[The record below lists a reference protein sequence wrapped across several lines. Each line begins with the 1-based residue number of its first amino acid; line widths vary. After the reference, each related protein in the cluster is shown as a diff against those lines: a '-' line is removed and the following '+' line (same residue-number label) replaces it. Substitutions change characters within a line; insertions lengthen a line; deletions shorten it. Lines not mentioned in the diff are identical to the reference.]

1 MLTPPAPRS
10 STCAG
15 PGGDTGTSGSMGTSE
30 KCADVVVYTLERG
43 PRGYM
48 PAASQAPGVDEVG
61 EELPRPR
68 EDRPGGEE
76 RVLLGGKH
84 RHRPLEAPE
93 FLLGG
98 RPGEVGVQP
107 EVPEG
112 GPELLD
118 GG

>member
-30 KCADVVVYTLERG
+30 KCADVVVDTLERG

-48 PAASQAPGVDEVG
+48 PAASQAPSVDEVG

-84 RHRPLEAPE
+84 GNRPPKCRSSSSLAI
-93 FLLGG
+93 LG
-98 RPGEVGVQP
+98 RPASS
-107 EVPEG
+107 
-112 GPELLD
+112 LTHL
-118 GG
+118 